1 MDKNVRKH
9 RDDKVRKIAKDHP
22 GKVKLIQA
30 LVKTFKLKPDADEEL
45 KDYIKKM
52 KKLTNCVPLNLER

>member
-1 MDKNVRKH
+1 MRKH
-9 RDDKVRKIAKDHP
+9 RDDKVRKMAKDHP
-22 GKVKLIQA
+22 DKVKLIQA